1 MIDDSNLTRFLL
13 TDLVDLDS
21 RDQLSIVCVM
31 RELTKSIVVIVR
43 LRIDLL
49 IVVVACKHD
58 FDFKFEHNFAK
69 HNCFAIRNSKIEQ
82 K

>member
-13 TDLVDLDS
+13 IDLVDLDS
-21 RDQLSIVCVM
+21 KNQLSIACVM
-31 RELTKSIVVIVR
+31 KELTKSTTVTVR

-49 IVVVACKHD
+49 IVAVTCKHD
-58 FDFKFEHNFAK
+58 SDFKFEHNFAK